1 MFMKISTG
9 RTFVGFVYCFLFGLM
24 MAGATIASAVDML
37 KTGEIQIRATAPG
50 MTATGGYLTIHN
62 HGPEAD
68 RLVAV
73 AADFAARAEIHTMIH
88 ENGVMK
94 MRQLPDG
101 IEIPAGGM
109 VRLAPGGMHLMMMGL
124 KQTLEAGQVLEIQL
138 TFASGRTLRV
148 QAHVKRPGDINTG
161 DGGMS
166 DGDDHSHDQSHGQ
179 SHDHSH
185 DQSDS

>member
-1 MFMKISTG
+1 MKIFTAKTLMGLIS
-9 RTFVGFVYCFLFGLM
+9 CFLLGLTTVGATV
-24 MAGATIASAVDML
+24 AGAMNML
-37 KTGEIQIRATAPG
+37 KTGEVQIRATAPG

-62 HGPEAD
+62 HDDEAD

-73 AADFAARAEIHTMIH
+73 AADFAARAEIHTMVH

-148 QAHVKRPGDINTG
+148 QAHVKRPGDITVG

-166 DGDDHSHDQSHGQ
+166 D
-179 SHDHSH
+179 SHDHSDDH
-185 DQSDS
+185 SGD